1 MDQITL
7 NRIQTLHPKIRKKVL
22 DAYVYINN
30 KLLGKGV
37 RLRFAHTTRTIEEQ
51 NELYSQGRTKLYDKN
66 GKRLGKVTQAKG
78 GESIHNYHLAFDI
91 VLLYDKNGDGTF
103 ETASWTIDE
112 HWDRVVSYFKSKGYE
127 WGGDWKSFK
136 DKPHFE
142 KNFGFDWKTLKSRF
156 DRGIIINDNGIT
168 YPKI

>member
-1 MDQITL
+1 MDKITL
-7 NRIQTLHPKIRKKVL
+7 ERIEKAHPKIREEL
-22 DAYVYINN
+22 SVYYKECNN
-30 KLLGKGV
+30 LLPKHV
-37 RLRFAHTTRTIEEQ
+37 RLRFSHVFRSAAEQ
-51 NELYSQGRTKLYDKN
+51 HALYLQKP
-66 GKRLGKVTQAKG
+66 KVTNADSWQ
-78 GESIHNYHLAFDI
+78 SIHNYGLAFDI

-112 HWDRVVSYFKSKGYE
+112 HWDRVVSYFKGKGYE

-156 DRGIIINDNGIT
+156 DKGITITNNGIT

>member
-1 MDQITL
+1 MDKISL
-7 NRIQTLHPKIRKKVL
+7 NRIEKAHPKIREEL
-22 DAYVYINN
+22 SVYYKECNN
-30 KLLGKGV
+30 KLPKHV
-37 RLRFAHTTRTIEEQ
+37 RLRFSHVYRSPAEQ
-51 NELYSQGRTKLYDKN
+51 HELFM
-66 GKRLGKVTQAKG
+66 KRPKVTNADKFQ
-78 GESIHNYHLAFDI
+78 SMHNYGLAFDI

-127 WGGDWKSFK
+127 WGGDWKTFK

>member
-1 MDQITL
+1 MDKISL
-7 NRIQTLHPKIRKKVL
+7 IRIEKAHPKIREEL
-22 DAYVYINN
+22 SVYYKECNN
-30 KLLGKGV
+30 KLPKHV
-37 RLRFAHTTRTIEEQ
+37 RLRFSHVYRSPAEQ
-51 NELYSQGRTKLYDKN
+51 HELFM
-66 GKRLGKVTQAKG
+66 KRPKVTNADKFQ
-78 GESIHNYHLAFDI
+78 SMHNYGLAFDI

-127 WGGDWKSFK
+127 WGGDWKTFK

>member
-1 MDQITL
+1 MDKITVE
-7 NRIQTLHPKIRKKVL
+7 RIKKAHPKIREEL
-22 DAYVYINN
+22 SVYYNECNN
-30 KLLGKGV
+30 LLPKYV
-37 RLRFAHTTRTIEEQ
+37 RLRFSHVFRSPQEQ
-51 NELYSQGRTKLYDKN
+51 HALYLQKP
-66 GKRLGKVTQAKG
+66 KVTNADSWQ
-78 GESIHNYHLAFDI
+78 SIHNYGLAFDI

-156 DRGIIINDNGIT
+156 DRGIVINDNGIT